1 MLLRRVNVR
10 LAVHDACGIR
20 HDDWGLKSWLSR
32 VFFLALTA
40 RWQQLGRS
48 NIWRNAAEEKKTG
61 AKVVYFFPS
70 YAEKQP
76 TQVGNLTGNALEE
89 KLSREE
95 VGKILDNA
103 GHHIP
108 YFHWIKWCSMH
119 IFAQDGFAREM
130 GYKNYS
136 HWATWRVH
144 KLTWHLNQ
152 EGEGTLSQTAPT
164 PQAARPCTVAR
175 VRSALHRAGIT
186 MQSGTLPV
194 ERHWAF
200 YHSALPA
207 ATKQIGEKSF
217 KLLSSLTFIR

>member
-1 MLLRRVNVR
+1 MT
-10 LAVHDACGIR
+10 LAALGMTTE
-20 HDDWGLKSWLSR
+20 DWSRGCPESFSWHSHQGGATWSA
-32 VFFLALTA
+32 VFFLPHCV
-40 RWQQLGRS
+40 
-48 NIWRNAAEEKKTG
+48 AEATFG
-61 AKVVYFFPS
+61 ATLQRKRKGCEGCLFFLS

-164 PQAARPCTVAR
+164 PQAGPALQGGKSWVRVETELASPCNPEHCR
-175 VRSALHRAGIT
+175 
-186 MQSGTLPV
+186 
-194 ERHWAF
+194 
-200 YHSALPA
+200 
-207 ATKQIGEKSF
+207 
-217 KLLSSLTFIR
+217 

>member
-1 MLLRRVNVR
+1 MVVPSLFPGTHSKV
-10 LAVHDACGIR
+10 AAT
-20 HDDWGLKSWLSR
+20 WSA
-32 VFFLALTA
+32 VFFLPHCV
-40 RWQQLGRS
+40 
-48 NIWRNAAEEKKTG
+48 AEATFGATLQRKQRG
-61 AKVVYFFPS
+61 AKVVYFFLS

-136 HWATWRVH
+136 HYATWRVH
-144 KLTWHLNQ
+144 KAK
-152 EGEGTLSQTAPT
+152 EAAPT
-164 PQAARPCTVAR
+164 PE
-175 VRSALHRAGIT
+175 ALHRAGIT

-207 ATKQIGEKSF
+207 ATKQIGEISF